1 MMLPHCIASQASAIF
16 CFVFKDA
23 SHAKT
28 MQVKE
33 MRVRKTECLNL
44 RPIVLGILILM
55 SGLLVRIVPATAG
68 EMRKFTLV
76 NVEIDK
82 TKIWLPSSM
91 TVNEGD
97 EVEITLDNK
106 LAAPHGFKLAA
117 YDIEVVVPALNK
129 QTVRFTANKAGVYSF
144 ICQLH
149 APHVG
154 GQLVVLSAAHHD

>member
-1 MMLPHCIASQASAIF
+1 
-16 CFVFKDA
+16 
-23 SHAKT
+23 
-28 MQVKE
+28 
-33 MRVRKTECLNL
+33 MRRTECLDL
-44 RPIVLGILILM
+44 RPIVLGMFILM
-55 SGLLVRIVPATAG
+55 IGLSVRIVPATAG

-76 NVEIDK
+76 NVEIGK

-91 TVNEGD
+91 TVYEGD

-117 YDIEVVVPALNK
+117 YDIEVEVPPLNK
-129 QTVRFTANKAGVYSF
+129 RTVRFTANKAGVYSF

-154 GQLVVLSAAHHD
+154 GQLVVLSAVGHN

>member
-1 MMLPHCIASQASAIF
+1 VQ
-16 CFVFKDA
+16 
-23 SHAKT
+23 KT
-28 MQVKE
+28 
-33 MRVRKTECLNL
+33 RCSNF
-44 RPIVLGILILM
+44 RPIVLGMLILM
-55 SGLLVRIVPATAG
+55 LGLSVRIAPAAAG
-68 EMRKFTLV
+68 ETKKFTLV

-91 TVNEGD
+91 TVYEGD

-117 YDIEVVVPALNK
+117 YDIEVEVPSLNK
-129 QTVRFTANKAGVYSF
+129 RTVRFTANKAGVYSF

-154 GQLVVLSAAHHD
+154 GQLVVLSAAHHN